1 MRKIIALA
9 LCMILVCSALSVS
22 AAELKLDDG
31 GQRRNT
37 GVSAVW
43 GRTSGGTIGGSEAYI
58 EVHCS
63 ITGQAFEDGYELVT
77 ANTWVYR
84 TESPED
90 EVVEAYTTVV
100 AWYNGDQTETAQGGC
115 DNLVSGVY
123 FPMEV
128 RRDTRNT
135 EKGTAG
141 HSVTTEHCGDW
152 ICGTTVYARDWIWP
166 YS

>member
-9 LCMILVCSALSVS
+9 LCMLLVCSALSVS
-22 AAELKLDDG
+22 AAELKLPNG
-31 GQRRNT
+31 GQRRNS

-58 EVHCS
+58 EVHCW
-63 ITGQAFEDGYELVT
+63 ITGQAFEEGYETVT
-77 ANTWVYR
+77 ANTLVYR
-84 TESPED
+84 TQAPVD
-90 EVVEAYTTVV
+90 EIVDAYTTVV
-100 AWYNGDQTETAQGGC
+100 AVYNGDQTESRQGGC
-115 DNLVSGVY
+115 DNLVNGVP

-128 RRDTRNT
+128 TRYVRNT
-135 EKGTAG
+135 EKGSAG

-152 ICGTTVYARDWIWP
+152 ICGTTVYAREWIWP